1 MIDVNYER
9 ILCLHFVESLIHEC
23 IDTCK
28 VLESQKDVNYS
39 VQNISFK
46 NKYCTLV
53 ETLNT
58 FLLNLDAEHLDF
70 SRQNLTAYIDIIYSF
85 QKVIAPYDI
94 LNTLVEDDRIKLTD
108 YNNSSKRIIKSFIG

>member
-28 VLESQKDVNYS
+28 VLESQKDASYS
-39 VQNISFK
+39 VQNISFE

-58 FLLNLDAEHLDF
+58 FLLNLYAENLDF
-70 SRQNLTAYIDIIYSF
+70 I
-85 QKVIAPYDI
+85 
-94 LNTLVEDDRIKLTD
+94 
-108 YNNSSKRIIKSFIG
+108 NSKAF